1 MLKRIGG
8 NVIKG
13 NNKSIIFKMLV
24 ILIALFVIF
33 LVGLYI
39 NTDRVSADYI
49 SNRSKQVVS
58 VKIKKGDT
66 LWDIAKEYMTEEYND
81 INEYIQEIKLSNGL
95 YSDTIHEGS
104 YLIVPYYAEIDSNI
118 RLTSLEW

>member
-66 LWDIAKEYMTEEYND
+66 LWDIAKKYMTEEYSD